1 MSDIPT
7 QAQSRGAHSSDDD
20 SSYDTA
26 DFEVGESD
34 AAYESDAPYDSDAAH
49 DAPFEPQGDYVDP
62 PSGVDLDSDP
72 FADDLTKELAHA
84 APKTWFNRTTMV
96 IGGLVLIVGGF
107 LGGIQVQKHYGSSA
121 STNTLANARANAAS
135 LFGRG
140 GEGGTGGFGGTGGT
154 GGFGGTGGT
163 GTTGGAGR
171 GTATAAAA
179 QTGKITLVDGSTIYV
194 TLANGNVLIVK
205 TNSSTK
211 VSVSTTSKVSALKAG
226 ETVSIGGTPDSSGNV
241 TATSVT
247 ATK

>member
-7 QAQSRGAHSSDDD
+7 QAQSRGAHSSDDAA
-20 SSYDTA
+20 YDTA
-26 DFEVGESD
+26 DFEVSD
-34 AAYESDAPYDSDAAH
+34 ADAAH
-49 DAPFEPQGDYVDP
+49 DAPFEPEGGYVDP

-140 GEGGTGGFGGTGGT
+140 GAGGTGGFGGTGGL
-154 GGFGGTGGT
+154 GGTGGT
-163 GTTGGAGR
+163 GTAGGAGR

-194 TLANGNVLIVK
+194 TLANGNVLIVT

-226 ETVSIGGTPDSSGNV
+226 ETVSVGGTPDSSGNV